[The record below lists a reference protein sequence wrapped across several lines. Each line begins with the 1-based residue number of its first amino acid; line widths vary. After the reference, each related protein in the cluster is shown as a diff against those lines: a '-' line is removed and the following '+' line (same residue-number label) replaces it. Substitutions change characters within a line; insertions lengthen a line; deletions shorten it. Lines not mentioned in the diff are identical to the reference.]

1 MRFVHPELLWFIL
14 LVPVLALAAWWSI
27 KLRRRA
33 LRRFAGG
40 AEPVERFSAEVSGHR
55 RAAKVLLTYF
65 AIVAALVAAARPQ
78 WGTRLEEVRRGGVDL
93 VVVLD
98 TSLSMAAEDAS
109 PDRLGQAKHEIDSLL
124 RQVEGNRVALVTFAG
139 RASLACPLTLDH
151 AAVRL
156 FLDSIGAEAVSVP
169 GTALAEALR
178 VAIRSFGDDAGDSSG
193 RSRAILLFSDG
204 EDHEGGVD
212 EILGEMEKAGVA
224 VHAVGC
230 GSTRGAPIPIR
241 DESGLVTG
249 YKTDAEDRVVTTRL
263 DESVLEN
270 LALETGGRYY
280 RATATEQEVDEIAK
294 ALTQMDEREFG
305 AVLRARWE
313 DRYQLPLAF
322 ALLALLAET
331 LLGDRRRAARG

>member
-14 LVPVLALAAWWSI
+14 LLPVLALAAWWSLN
-27 KLRRRA
+27 LRRRA

-40 AEPVERFSAEVSGHR
+40 TESVERFSTEVSGHR
-55 RAAKVLLTYF
+55 RAAKLLLTYA

-93 VVVLD
+93 VLMLD
-98 TSLSMAAEDAS
+98 TSLSMAAEDAA
-109 PDRLGQAKHEIDSLL
+109 PNRLGQAKHEIDSLL

-139 RASLACPLTLDH
+139 RATLACQLTLDH

-156 FLDSIGAEAVSVP
+156 FLDSIDAESVPVP

-178 VAIRSFGDDAGDSSG
+178 VAIRAFGDDAAASAG
-193 RSRAILLFSDG
+193 RSRAILLFTDG
-204 EDHEGGVD
+204 EDHEGRID
-212 EILGEMEKAGVA
+212 EVLGEMEQAGVA

-241 DESGLVTG
+241 DDSGTVTG
-249 YKTDAEDRVVTTRL
+249 YKTDREDRVVTTRL
-263 DESVLEN
+263 DESVLER

-313 DRYQLPLAF
+313 DRYQLPLGF

-331 LLGDRRRAARG
+331 LLGDRRRAVRR